1 MTTIAD
7 LRDALVRD
15 TGLGDPQARDPDVRA
30 RNQDEQ
36 VRDAQGRFLPGHSG
50 NPAGRPPGAR
60 NRRTILAAAL
70 AEGEGE
76 AIARQVVEKALAGD
90 GVAARFCL
98 DRLCPK
104 PRGREIT
111 LDLPEDLSSGGA
123 VVAAFNA
130 ALKAMAAGEITP
142 EEAVTVARFLEG
154 RLKALKAWQLE
165 RKLTWCHDSPPI
177 PGDGGGGMA
186 GGDEEED
193 CDEEEDVAE
202 EEPLAFSSPLE
213 ERMGEGEQPQ
223 ARSWSAG
230 RGAAPSAGLSPRGE
244 EMSDGTERISLAR
257 HQRGEGPVP
266 EAGLYSACIFPSP
279 ETAGDY
285 AAARSSLRIQPPPS
299 IRSPS

>member
-7 LRDALVRD
+7 LRDALARETRASDADSRD
-15 TGLGDPQARDPDVRA
+15 G
-30 RNQDEQ
+30 
-36 VRDAQGRFLPGHSG
+36 QGRFLPGHSG

-70 AEGEGE
+70 SEGEGK
-76 AIARQVVEKALAGD
+76 AIARQVIGKALAGD

-142 EEAVTVARFLEG
+142 DEAVTVARFLEG

-177 PGDGGGGMA
+177 PGDGDGA
-186 GGDEEED
+186 PEEEDEEEFAQED
-193 CDEEEDVAE
+193 DDEGA
-202 EEPLAFSSPLE
+202 PPRSFSSPLG
-213 ERMGEGEQPQ
+213 ERTGEGEPPQ
-223 ARSWSAG
+223 ASPWTTG
-230 RGAAPSAGLSPRGE
+230 RGTAPSPSLSPRGE
-244 EMSDGTERISLAR
+244 EMIQSGDGIGRISLSPLQR
-257 HQRGEGPVP
+257 GGDRGEGPFS
-266 EAGLYSACIFPSP
+266 EAHLFSTCIFREDSVPAALRSGGTLLPS
-279 ETAGDY
+279 AVS
-285 AAARSSLRIQPPPS
+285 AALVSRLS
-299 IRSPS
+299 